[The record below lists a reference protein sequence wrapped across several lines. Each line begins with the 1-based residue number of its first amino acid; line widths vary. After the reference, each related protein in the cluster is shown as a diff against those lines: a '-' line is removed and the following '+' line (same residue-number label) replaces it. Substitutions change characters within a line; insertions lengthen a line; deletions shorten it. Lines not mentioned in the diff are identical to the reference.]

1 MTTALT
7 AALFTIAAIA
17 FAVGAATLQRVWAAT
32 GVVFDELR
40 ERQAELEDDVCEL
53 MEGANTMLDDD
64 DSYDEEPLPPWAKHP
79 DDWKDA

>member
-1 MTTALT
+1 MTIALT

-40 ERQAELEDDVCEL
+40 ERQSELEDDVCEL

-64 DSYDEEPLPPWAKHP
+64 DSYEET
-79 DDWKDA
+79 DGEEWKYR